1 MAYPYRHS
9 NLTAPA
15 AGVTTLWTI
24 WWDTLRRAGTEGWSW
39 SRAVEPTQHEALQR
53 AERFLKLGFVV
64 YAIRDPSGAI
74 FMDEAQITERFP
86 NVRHTRD
93 TREQRDS

>member
-1 MAYPYRHS
+1 MAYPYRRS

-15 AGVTTLWTI
+15 AGATSLWTI
-24 WWDTLRRAGTEGWSW
+24 WWDTHRRAGTEGWS
-39 SRAVEPTQHEALQR
+39 RAIEPTQDEALQR

-74 FMDEAQITERFP
+74 LMDEAQIAERFP
-86 NVRHTRD
+86 NARRSL
-93 TREQRDS
+93 RPGYS